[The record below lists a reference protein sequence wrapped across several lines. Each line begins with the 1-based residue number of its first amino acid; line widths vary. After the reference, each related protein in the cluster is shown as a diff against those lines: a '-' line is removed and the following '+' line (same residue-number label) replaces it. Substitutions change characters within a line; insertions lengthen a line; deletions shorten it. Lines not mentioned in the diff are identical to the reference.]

1 MAKINS
7 AFNGT
12 GGGPERVIKTLEQN
26 FGFSINHYLEVDFR
40 SFEGIVN
47 AIGSVPVYIPH
58 PALDTF
64 TGFVAVNAGCYHLD
78 GYDALQWV
86 RTRHIEFLNP
96 DDREDDRAMR
106 GPISVASNASRTSS
120 AGSPASPC
128 ARACPTR

>member
-26 FGFSINHYLEVDFR
+26 FGISINHYLEVDFR

-86 RTRHIEFLNP
+86 RTRHIKFLDP
-96 DDREDDRAMR
+96 ETGKMTEDARAD
-106 GPISVASNASRTSS
+106 SAASSASRTSS
-120 AGSPASPC
+120 AGSPGSPC